1 MVQQTPLF
9 DEFNDTASSQLP
21 PADIKTMVN
30 VGVREAF
37 GLGYRDPDR
46 VTYIES
52 TVICQILLPSLF
64 GDDVIFKP
72 SQVSYNILVTLYEE
86 RAKAQSLIRKKKV
99 TAIMLVDEYIAAID
113 QEITANPNGKT
124 LQAELKK
131 MQGLRR
137 KLKGEKYTEPEVLER
152 DVFLRRNYTH
162 SWNGKGYVAF
172 GLPHKRVLRL
182 ALFHPNPPEHST
194 GVDILYEHH
203 CVEKKLVR
211 IAGLQ
216 YKMSECGVLSISP
229 EKERIRVE
237 KQLDRMKQTFC
248 DASYCT
254 SPDGDNKERW
264 FCSHYCSVFMRPTD
278 RQQEADTRYTS
289 IGYHIPICRF
299 RDLWNASK
307 TKRFSIQDFEG
318 KSIKSQAFEEL
329 FNMNELGSRWLTY
342 EELEEFHRKHKV
354 LEPGDH
360 IVIHAREFVG
370 I

>member
-9 DEFNDTASSQLP
+9 DDFNDTATPQLP
-21 PADIKTMVN
+21 PSDIKTMVN

-37 GLGYRDPDR
+37 GLGYRDPNR

-64 GDDVIFKP
+64 SDSEIFRS
-72 SQVSYNILVTLYEE
+72 SQVSYNILVTFYED
-86 RAKAQSLIRKKKV
+86 RAKAQSKIRKKKV
-99 TAIMLVDEYIAAID
+99 TAIMLVDEEIADID
-113 QEITANPNGKT
+113 QEIEANPKGKT
-124 LQAELKK
+124 LHAEKERL
-131 MQGLRR
+131 QRLRR
-137 KLKGEKYTEPEVLER
+137 KLKGVKHTESEVLVK
-152 DVFLRRNYTH
+152 DVFQRGDSPSL
-162 SWNGKGYVAF
+162 NGKGYVVF
-172 GLPHKRVLRL
+172 ELPHKRVLRL

-211 IAGLQ
+211 IVGLQ
-216 YKMSECGVLSISP
+216 YKMSERGKLSISS
-229 EKERIRVE
+229 EKERRRVE
-237 KQLDRMKQTFC
+237 NQLERMKQTFC

-254 SPDGDNKERW
+254 SPNGDSKERW

-289 IGYHIPICRF
+289 VGYHIPICRF
-299 RDLWNASK
+299 RNLWNASQ
-307 TKRFSIQDFEG
+307 TKRFNVQDFEG

-329 FNMNELGSRWLTY
+329 FNMNELGSRWLKY

-354 LEPGDH
+354 LESGDH
-360 IVIHAREFVG
+360 IVIHVQEFVR